1 MKEKEPTY
9 SLRDLLTIVFKHK
22 YKIIFSIVP
31 IVIVT
36 VFLALSVPS
45 HYVAKAT
52 IMIKPGREFIP
63 TTDVGISENR
73 LPVVNFESAINTEIQ
88 ILTSND
94 LVSKVINAIGV
105 FNIYPDL
112 KGVGVSKQSAEKIAV
127 DRFLQDLLAKP
138 VKGSNV
144 IEIFFRHLNP
154 QIAAKV
160 ANTLSEQLK
169 DKHLQVFGETKSP
182 FIEEQLKIYEARLA
196 EAVSKLSAFKNKNEI
211 TSIKDQYFFIVGKR
225 TETESLLRIEESRFD
240 ELRGKINFLKSQ
252 KKKAVSDLYTATVG
266 ARLVDLETKETQ
278 LLATYK
284 ENSRPVINI
293 RKQIQKVKD
302 ALRQYEEEQKES
314 KEWSS
319 LEADVGP
326 LQTKIANL
334 KQQLIKLDKQ
344 LSALSSGGED
354 LNMLE
359 RNAVVAQTNYE
370 IYQKKYEEAKI
381 SEDMDRRRIT
391 NIQVIEQAIVP
402 TSPIKTNQRKIF
414 GVGLFMAVVIGF
426 GLAYL
431 FEFIPQG
438 MTTPQAVVK
447 YLRLPVLIAV
457 SYKMPRR

>member
-36 VFLALSVPS
+36 IVFAFSVPA

-88 ILTSND
+88 ILTSSD
-94 LVSKVINAIGV
+94 LLSKVINTVGV

-112 KGVGVSKQSAEKIAV
+112 KGTGAPKQAAEKIAL

-154 QIAAKV
+154 QVAAKV
-160 ANTLSEQLK
+160 ANDLTEQLK

-182 FIEEQLKIYEARLA
+182 FIEEQLKIYERRLS
-196 EAVSKLSAFKNKNEI
+196 EAVSRLTAFKNKNEI
-211 TSIKDQYFFIVGKR
+211 TNLKDQYFFMIGKR
-225 TETESLLRIEESRFD
+225 TETEALLRIEESRYD
-240 ELRGKINFLKSQ
+240 ELRKKIDFLKSQ
-252 KKKAVSDLYTATVG
+252 KKTAVSDLYTATVG

-284 ENSRPVINI
+284 ENSRPVINV
-293 RKQIQKVKD
+293 RKEIQKVKN

-319 LEADVGP
+319 LEADLGP
-326 LQTKIANL
+326 LQTKISNL
-334 KQQLIKLDKQ
+334 KQQLVKLDKQ

-354 LNMLE
+354 LNKLE
-359 RNAVVAQTNYE
+359 RDAAVAQSNFE

-381 SEDMDRRRIT
+381 SEDMDRRKIT
-391 NIQVIEQAIVP
+391 NIQVIEQATVP
-402 TSPIKTNQRKIF
+402 TFPIKANQRKVL
-414 GVGLFMAVVIGF
+414 GVGFFMALAVGF

-431 FEFIPQG
+431 FEYIPQG
-438 MTTPQAVVK
+438 MTTPESVVK
-447 YLRLPVLIAV
+447 RLRLPVLITV

>member
-22 YKIIFSIVP
+22 YKIIFSIIP

-36 VFLALSVPS
+36 ILLSLAVPAN
-45 HYVAKAT
+45 YVAKAA

-63 TTDVGISENR
+63 STDVGISENR

-94 LVSKVINAIGV
+94 LVSKVINVVGV

-112 KGVGVSKQSAEKIAV
+112 KSRKQFAEKIAV
-127 DRFLQDLLAKP
+127 DRFLQDLLVKP
-138 VKGSNV
+138 VKASNV
-144 IEIFFRHLNP
+144 IEIYYRHLNP
-154 QIAAKV
+154 QMAAKV

-182 FIEEQLKIYEARLA
+182 FIEEQLKNYEAKLM
-196 EAVSKLSAFKNKNEI
+196 EASSKLSAFKDKNQI
-211 TSIKDQYFFIVGKR
+211 TNLKDQYYFIIGKR
-225 TETESLLRIEESRFD
+225 TEIESMLKIEDSRYYELIKRIE
-240 ELRGKINFLKSQ
+240 FLKGQ

-266 ARLVDLETKETQ
+266 AKLVDLEAKETQ

-284 ENSRPVINI
+284 EDSRPVINI

-314 KEWSS
+314 KEFSS
-319 LEADVGP
+319 LEADIGP
-326 LQTKIANL
+326 LKLKIANL
-334 KQQLIKLDKQ
+334 QQQMIRLDKQ
-344 LSALSSGGED
+344 LASLSTDGEE
-354 LNMLE
+354 LNKLE
-359 RNAVVAQTNYE
+359 RNVSIAQTNFE
-370 IYQKKYEEAKI
+370 IYSKKHEEARI
-381 SEDMDRRRIT
+381 SEDMDRRKIT
-391 NIQVIEQAIVP
+391 NIQVIEQAVVP
-402 TSPIKTNQRKIF
+402 TSSIKTNQRKIL
-414 GVGLFMAVVIGF
+414 GVGFFMALVVGF

-431 FEFIPQG
+431 FEIIPQG
-438 MTTPQAVVK
+438 MTTPEAVVK
-447 YLRLPVLIAV
+447 HLRLPVLITV